1 MTERH
6 IKRAPRVDGRHP
18 ALLATA
24 DGRTMS
30 VTVIDLS
37 SGGFRLSTDEHLRI
51 GEYVALRVDKY
62 GEFPA
67 QIRWALGSEAGGIF
81 LDQIVLPAEG

>member
-1 MTERH
+1 MKQGL

-24 DGRTMS
+24 DGHTMS
-30 VTVIDLS
+30 VTITDIS
-37 SGGFRLSTDEHLRI
+37 AGGFRVQTDEMLRI
-51 GEYVALRVDKY
+51 GEYVALRVDGY

-67 QIRWALGSEAGGIF
+67 QIRWALGAEAGGVF
-81 LDQIVLPAEG
+81 LEPIVLPGN